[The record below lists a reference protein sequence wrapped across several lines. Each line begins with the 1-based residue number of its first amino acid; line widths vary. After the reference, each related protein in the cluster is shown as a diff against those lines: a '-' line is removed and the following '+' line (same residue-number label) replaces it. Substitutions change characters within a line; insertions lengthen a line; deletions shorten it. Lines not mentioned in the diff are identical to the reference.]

1 MRTVCKEGTG
11 GDEGANGEVSE
22 GGGGVE
28 NEDVTLTRLETIC
41 LFTSSSSYRL
51 G

>member
-22 GGGGVE
+22 GGGGWVE
-28 NEDVTLTRLETIC
+28 NEDVTLTR
-41 LFTSSSSYRL
+41 
-51 G
+51 

>member
-22 GGGGVE
+22 GGGG
-28 NEDVTLTRLETIC
+28 LRM
-41 LFTSSSSYRL
+41 RM
-51 G
+51 